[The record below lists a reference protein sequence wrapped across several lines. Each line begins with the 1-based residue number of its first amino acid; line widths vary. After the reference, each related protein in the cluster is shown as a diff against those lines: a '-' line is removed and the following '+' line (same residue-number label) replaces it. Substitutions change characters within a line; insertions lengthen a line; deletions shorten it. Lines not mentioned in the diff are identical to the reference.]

1 MRTARPYRLLS
12 SQTAGTAASRC
23 LAASSTT
30 TCHRSKRE
38 KASDIDELVRKHC
51 CKMPSPNDP
60 TAHRGGHMICF
71 MWSAECGYEE
81 LAECLDHFCYR
92 LGSGAARHALLTTSL
107 PSSSQRCRL
116 AQTLLDLRNT
126 ERLPALSFLDA
137 VFNRA
142 QPPSVV
148 VRDQRLWH
156 TAWTAADV
164 LCSANPTVR
173 RRRRRDAF
181 VTVLT
186 HDRVQPADSCIAF
199 TQSPEPKSFCN
210 TPYGALPYSIP
221 HALC

>member
-92 LGSGAARHALLTTSL
+92 LGSGSARHALLTTSL
-107 PSSSQRCRL
+107 PHALPSSSQRCRL
-116 AQTLLDLRNT
+116 AAAAVLAVHLFRARVELFRRGFQKCTATRAGC
-126 ERLPALSFLDA
+126 ALF
-137 VFNRA
+137 
-142 QPPSVV
+142 V
-148 VRDQRLWH
+148 VRG
-156 TAWTAADV
+156 AGTAALGCQV
-164 LCSANPTVR
+164 YHKGR
-173 RRRRRDAF
+173 RARCREHA
-181 VTVLT
+181 
-186 HDRVQPADSCIAF
+186 
-199 TQSPEPKSFCN
+199 KSLLRF
-210 TPYGALPYSIP
+210 
-221 HALC
+221 

>member
-12 SQTAGTAASRC
+12 SQTAGTAASQC

-92 LGSGAARHALLTTSL
+92 LGSGSARHALLTTSLPHAL

-116 AQTLLDLRNT
+116 AQQPRCLRYTSLLTALR
-126 ERLPALSFLDA
+126 FLNA
-137 VFNRA
+137 VFKIA
-142 QPPSVV
+142 QRPAAVV
-148 VRDQRLWH
+148 LFSRLNKR
-156 TAWTAADV
+156 AWTDTDGR
-164 LCSANPTVR
+164 CTANPTVR
-173 RRRRRDAF
+173 RATLMLRF
-181 VTVLT
+181 
-186 HDRVQPADSCIAF
+186 
-199 TQSPEPKSFCN
+199 
-210 TPYGALPYSIP
+210 
-221 HALC
+221 